1 MNATFPTST
10 GPGASP
16 GRFRSR
22 PAPVPVGVGRW
33 TPALSQVFHPDLHC
47 HPVVS
52 VLRHPLGQVGVA
64 VALTA
69 GWIALFVTGT
79 GPGTVPTVFVSGLA
93 ILGASFLLAWGA
105 ETAEKDVPRA
115 FAIAVLAVL
124 AVAPE
129 YAVDAL
135 YAWNAGGGGATAEA
149 CTGLTAEQVEAQTT
163 GLAEACHDANLAIA
177 NMTGANRILIGIGWA
192 GIAVFTVWRAVTTR
206 DPAVERRD
214 GWLASAVT
222 LDRDIATEISFLFL
236 ATAWAF
242 VVPLGGGIGALDT
255 LFLVGLY
262 VAYIGLVLKSD
273 VETSE
278 HTVGV
283 PKYLQGW
290 ARPWRPLVVVALFCY
305 SGAIIFTAVEPFAH
319 GLEEIGI
326 QNGIPEFFMIQW
338 VAPLASESPELIVVA
353 VLVNKARST
362 AGFNALISSKLN
374 QWTLLIGTIAVVYSL
389 ALGTYGVLPFD
400 ARQGAE
406 IWITAGQSFFA
417 LAILCN
423 FEISIR
429 EALVLFFL
437 FVSQVLIEFA
447 LIREF
452 LVLPVSSHDILLV
465 YTAVYLVAGTALF
478 VQRRRALALL
488 VGLAGDAVRTAVGR
502 EPIHVERAN

>member
-1 MNATFPTST
+1 MT
-10 GPGASP
+10 
-16 GRFRSR
+16 R
-22 PAPVPVGVGRW
+22 
-33 TPALSQVFHPDLHC
+33 
-47 HPVVS
+47 
-52 VLRHPLGQVGVA
+52 LRHPLVAVAVA

-69 GWIALFVTGT
+69 PWVATVLTGAHV
-79 GPGTVPTVFVSGLA
+79 GIVAEVVLSGVA

-135 YAWNAGGGGATAEA
+135 YAWNAGAGGATAEA
-149 CTGLTAEQVEAQTT
+149 CAALTPAQIEAGATPI
-163 GLAEACHDANLAIA
+163 AAACHDANLAIA

-192 GIAVFTVWRAVTTR
+192 GIAAFTVWRSFDTK
-206 DPAVERRD
+206 DPAVEHRD
-214 GWLASAVT
+214 GWLDDAVQ
-222 LDRDIATEISFLFL
+222 LDEDIATEITFLFL

-242 VVPLGGGIGALDT
+242 AVPLGGGIDIVDT

-273 VETSE
+273 VEQSE

-290 ARPWRPLVVVALFCY
+290 SLPWRPLAVVALFAY
-305 SGAIIFTAVEPFAH
+305 SGAMIFIAVEPFAH
-319 GLEEIGI
+319 GLEVIGVR
-326 QNGIPEFFMIQW
+326 NGIPEFFMIQW
-338 VAPLASESPELIVVA
+338 IAPLASESPELIVVA

-389 ALGTYGVLPFD
+389 ALGSVGTLPFD
-400 ARQGAE
+400 PRQSAE

-429 EALVLFFL
+429 EAVALFAL
-437 FVSQVLIEFA
+437 FISQVLIEFA
-447 LIREF
+447 LVRGLIE
-452 LVLPVSSHDILLV
+452 LPISSHDLLLV
-465 YTAVYLVAGTALF
+465 YTAIYLVGGVLLF
-478 VQRRRALALL
+478 VKRRDSLRRLF
-488 VGLAGDAVRTAVGR
+488 GLTGDAVRTAFGR
-502 EPIHVERAN
+502 EPVYIEQAD

>member
-1 MNATFPTST
+1 M
-10 GPGASP
+10 
-16 GRFRSR
+16 SR
-22 PAPVPVGVGRW
+22 
-33 TPALSQVFHPDLHC
+33 
-47 HPVVS
+47 
-52 VLRHPLGQVGVA
+52 LRHPLVA
-64 VALTA
+64 VAVAAALTA
-69 GWIALFVTGT
+69 PWVAVFLTGAH
-79 GPGTVPTVFVSGLA
+79 PGIVAEVAISGVA

-135 YAWNAGGGGATAEA
+135 YAWSAGAGGATAEA
-149 CTGLTAEQVEAQTT
+149 CAALSPGQIEAQATPV
-163 GLAEACHDANLAIA
+163 AEACHNANLAIA

-192 GIAVFTVWRAVTTR
+192 GIAAFTVWRSFETR
-206 DPAVERRD
+206 DPAVVNRE
-214 GWLASAVT
+214 GWLGDAVQ
-222 LDRDIATEISFLFL
+222 LDEDIATEITFLFL

-242 VVPLGGGIGALDT
+242 AVPLGGGIDLLDT
-255 LFLVGLY
+255 LLLVGLY

-273 VETSE
+273 VEQSE

-290 ARPWRPLVVVALFCY
+290 SLPWRPLAVLSLFGY
-305 SGAIIFTAVEPFAH
+305 SGAMIFIAVEPFAH
-319 GLEEIGI
+319 GLEVIGVR
-326 QNGIPEFFMIQW
+326 NGVPEFFMIQW

-389 ALGTYGVLPFD
+389 ALGAVGTLPFD
-400 ARQGAE
+400 ARQSAE

-429 EALVLFFL
+429 EAVVLFAL
-437 FVSQVLIEFA
+437 FISQVLIEFA
-447 LIREF
+447 LIKSLIE
-452 LVLPVSSHDILLV
+452 LPITSHDLLLV
-465 YTAVYLVAGTALF
+465 YTAVYLVLGTALF
-478 VQRRRALALL
+478 VKRRDSLRRLF
-488 VGLAGDAVRTAVGR
+488 GLAGDAVRTAVGR
-502 EPIHVERAN
+502 EPVYMERVD